1 MDVRDVAK
9 AHVLAM
15 TSPGA
20 SNKRILLVSGV
31 ITPQLVANTIREYFP
46 ELKRR
51 VPEGNRSQVFPKGV
65 HPTGWDVSRSREV
78 FGEEWSYRSLE
89 ESVADTV
96 KDILRH
102 EDSWNVTG
110 TQQAKDWWA
119 SSKQASVYIVV
130 FCKVGAQ

>member
-15 TSPGA
+15 TSTGA

-31 ITPQLVANTIREYFP
+31 ITPQLVANTIRENFP
-46 ELKRR
+46 ELKCR

-65 HPTGWDVSRSREV
+65 NPTGWDVSRSHEV
-78 FGEEWSYRSLE
+78 FGEEWSYRNLD
-89 ESVADTV
+89 ESVVDTV

-102 EDSWNVTG
+102 EDSWNITG
-110 TQQAKDWWA
+110 TQQAKT
-119 SSKQASVYIVV
+119 
-130 FCKVGAQ
+130 